1 MAKRYTTLGAVSD
14 INVTPMVD
22 VMLVLLIIFMVITPM
37 LQHGTSVNMARA
49 SNTRDMQDADKEDAV
64 LLAVTK
70 DGKVYLQADRIEPD
84 QITTKVKDMI
94 ADKLDKTVYVKSDR
108 DAKYGVV
115 VMVVDNV
122 RAAGVDSLGLL
133 TEKREAAS
141 RPRSAAAINAAAAG
155 GLGSFN
161 SKEGSAMSMAV
172 GGGKKGPLVD
182 MNVTPLIDVLLVL
195 LIIFMVITPL
205 TPHGLDALVPQ
216 PNKDKAPPDE
226 DCHEPDDCG

>member
-49 SNTRDMQDADKEDAV
+49 YNTRDMQDADKEDAV

-70 DGKVYLQADRIEPD
+70 DGKIFLQADRIEPN
-84 QITTKVKDMI
+84 QITTTVKDRI

-108 DAKYGVV
+108 EAKYGVV
-115 VMVVDNV
+115 VDVVDNV

-133 TEKREAAS
+133 TEKRTESHPA
-141 RPRSAAAINAAAAG
+141 
-155 GLGSFN
+155 
-161 SKEGSAMSMAV
+161 
-172 GGGKKGPLVD
+172 
-182 MNVTPLIDVLLVL
+182 
-195 LIIFMVITPL
+195 
-205 TPHGLDALVPQ
+205 
-216 PNKDKAPPDE
+216 APPQ
-226 DCHEPDDCG
+226 